1 MKPYPLPEV
10 KRRML
15 AAGFT
20 HVVTCAGPLP
30 IATWTP
36 YGRQDDGDDYHAT
49 IHEDRAVDAPKDGY
63 AGPPFVLGAWQ
74 FIREVD

>member
-1 MKPYPLPEV
+1 MKTYTLAEV
-10 KRRML
+10 KSRML

-30 IATWTP
+30 IAAWTP
-36 YGRQDDGDDYHAT
+36 YGKQDSDDYFAT
-49 IHEDRAVDAPKDGY
+49 IRRDRAVDAPKDGY

-74 FIREVD
+74 FIREAS